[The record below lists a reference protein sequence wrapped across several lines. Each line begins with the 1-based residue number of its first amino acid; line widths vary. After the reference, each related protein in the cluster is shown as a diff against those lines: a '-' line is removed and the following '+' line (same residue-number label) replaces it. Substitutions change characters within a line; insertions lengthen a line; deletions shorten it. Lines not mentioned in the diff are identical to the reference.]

1 MAWLPKFTQN
11 PFLSAKNGK
20 PKAYVPRPHGV
31 FCAIAFMTNNKA
43 YEDIY
48 VWVFLED

>member
-31 FCAIAFMTNNKA
+31 FCAITFMTNNKA
-43 YEDIY
+43 YEGIY